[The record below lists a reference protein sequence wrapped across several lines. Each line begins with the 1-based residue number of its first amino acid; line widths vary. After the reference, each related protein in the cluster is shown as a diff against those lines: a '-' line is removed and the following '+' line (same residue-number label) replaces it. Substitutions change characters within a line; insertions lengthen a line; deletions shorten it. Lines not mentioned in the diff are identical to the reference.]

1 MACNYAALVYNFPS
15 KIFCCSLARIA
26 SIVADCEAILEAI
39 VSKICN
45 GKLAISYAGRV
56 N

>member
-26 SIVADCEAILEAI
+26 SIVADCEAISEAI
-39 VSKICN
+39 VAKIL
-45 GKLAISYAGRV
+45 LAISYAGRV